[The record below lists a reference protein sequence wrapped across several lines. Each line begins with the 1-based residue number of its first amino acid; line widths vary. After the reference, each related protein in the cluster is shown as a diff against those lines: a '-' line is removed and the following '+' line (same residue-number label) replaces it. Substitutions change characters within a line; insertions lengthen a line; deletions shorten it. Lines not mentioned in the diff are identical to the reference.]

1 VASAADLFR
10 RYLRKGMAKRFLL
23 VDADPVGQTALQHVA
38 ASLEGESLVASTADS
53 ARAVLRAEPFDL
65 CILDLSL
72 ADGGAQ
78 VISTAQAC
86 QPWIPV
92 VALASQGTVAE
103 VVTAFRAGAAEFL
116 PRPFH
121 HDLAVAIVRR
131 VLQQRASGTL
141 GEQTTGACL
150 IGDHPAMRVVLERI
164 SQAAESGAS
173 VLVRG
178 DEGTGKEVI
187 ARLIHACGAR
197 RAGPFVTVRP
207 GTGPDT
213 AAEPEAFG
221 STDVQHEGNILAS
234 LGGTLFLDDIAGL
247 SRDAQIGLLRVMKEW
262 GSLSESSGR
271 NLRIVAATTQNMEQ
285 VARDGQFLEE
295 LYYRLNVIPMEIPS
309 LRDRPEDIPILV
321 DHFRRAANA
330 RRGRTVPA
338 FSPEV
343 LVRMGACSWTGNVRQ
358 LGVTVDRL
366 VSAAKDRTVTVN
378 DLPASLRTDV
388 SELGPSLVDLPP
400 NGIDLRLL
408 LAQLEERLIDQ
419 ALQRTG
425 GNKNRAA
432 ELLGMNRTTLVEKLR
447 RKTVA

>member
-1 VASAADLFR
+1 MVATAEAAR
-10 RYLRKGMAKRFLL
+10 TG
-23 VDADPVGQTALQHVA
+23 
-38 ASLEGESLVASTADS
+38 
-53 ARAVLRAEPFDL
+53 LRAEPFDL
-65 CILDLSL
+65 CIVDMNLPDS
-72 ADGGAQ
+72 GAQ
-78 VISTAQAC
+78 VIAAAQAC
-86 QPWIPV
+86 QPWTPV
-92 VALASQGTVAE
+92 VALAGQGAAAE
-103 VVTAFRAGAAEFL
+103 VVAAFRAGASEFL

-121 HDLAVAIVRR
+121 HESAVMIVRR
-131 VLQQRASGTL
+131 VLQERASDTV
-141 GEQTTGACL
+141 GERTSGACL

-164 SQAAESGAS
+164 DQAADSGAS

-178 DEGTGKEVI
+178 NEGTGKEII
-187 ARLIHACGAR
+187 ARLIHACSAR

-207 GTGPDT
+207 GTGPRT
-213 AAEPEAFG
+213 GAEAEPFG
-221 STDVQHEGNILAS
+221 STDAQPADNVLAS
-234 LGGTLFLDDIAGL
+234 LGGTLFIDDIAGL
-247 SRDAQIGLLRVMKEW
+247 SREAQMSLLRVMKEW
-262 GSLSESSGR
+262 GSLSPSSER

-295 LYYRLNVIPMEIPS
+295 LYYRLNVIPMEIQP
-309 LRDRPEDIPILV
+309 LRERPEDIPILV

-330 RRGRTVPA
+330 RRSRTVPP

-343 LVRMGACSWTGNVRQ
+343 LVRMGACPWPGNVRQ
-358 LGVTVDRL
+358 LGITVDRL
-366 VSAAKDRTVTVN
+366 VAAAKDRAVTVA

-408 LAQLEERLIDQ
+408 LAQLEDRLIEQ

-447 RKTVA
+447 RRTVA

>member
-1 VASAADLFR
+1 
-10 RYLRKGMAKRFLL
+10 MAKRFLL
-23 VDADPVGQTALQHVA
+23 VDGDPVVQTALQQVST
-38 ASLEGESLVASTADS
+38 SLEGENVVAATAES
-53 ARAVLRAEPFDL
+53 ARDLLRAEPFDL
-65 CILDLSL
+65 CILDMNLT
-72 ADGGAQ
+72 DGGAQ
-78 VISTAQAC
+78 VIATAQGC
-86 QPWIPV
+86 QPWVPV
-92 VALASQGTVAE
+92 VALAGQGTAAE
-103 VVTAFRAGAAEFL
+103 VLAAFRAGVTEFL

-131 VLQQRASGTL
+131 VLQERAGGTL

-164 SQAAESGAS
+164 GQAAESGAS

-207 GTGPDT
+207 GNTPSLAAET
-213 AAEPEAFG
+213 AAFGAAEA
-221 STDVQHEGNILAS
+221 QPMGNVLAS

-262 GSLSESSGR
+262 GNLSESSGR
-271 NLRIVAATTQNMEQ
+271 NLRIVAATTRNMEQ

-309 LRDRPEDIPILV
+309 LRDRPEDIPSLV
-321 DHFRRAANA
+321 DHFRRSANA
-330 RRGRTVPA
+330 RRGHAVPA
-338 FSPEV
+338 FSPDV
-343 LVRMGACSWTGNVRQ
+343 LVRMGACAWPGNVRQ

-366 VSAAKDRTVTVN
+366 VSATKDRTVTVN

-388 SELGPSLVDLPP
+388 SEFGPALVDLPP
-400 NGIDLRLL
+400 NGVDLRLL
-408 LAQLEERLIDQ
+408 LAQLEDRLIEQ

-447 RKTVA
+447 RKTVG

>member
-1 VASAADLFR
+1 
-10 RYLRKGMAKRFLL
+10 MAKRFLL
-23 VDADPVGQTALQHVA
+23 VDGDPVAQTALQQVST
-38 ASLEGESLVASTADS
+38 SLEGEAVVATTAES
-53 ARAVLRAEPFDL
+53 ACALLRAEPFDL
-65 CILDLSL
+65 CILDLNLTDS
-72 ADGGAQ
+72 GAQ
-78 VISTAQAC
+78 VITTAQGC
-86 QPWIPV
+86 QPWVPV
-92 VALASQGTVAE
+92 IALAGQGTAAE
-103 VVTAFRAGAAEFL
+103 VLTAFRAGATEFL

-121 HDLAVAIVRR
+121 HDLAVAIIRR
-131 VLQQRASGTL
+131 VLQERASGTL

-164 SQAAESGAS
+164 GQAAESGAS

-207 GTGPDT
+207 GNTPSL
-213 AAEPEAFG
+213 AAEPAAFG
-221 STDVQHEGNILAS
+221 AAEAQPMGNVLAS

-262 GSLSESSGR
+262 GNLSESSGR
-271 NLRIVAATTQNMEQ
+271 NLRIVAATTRNMEQ

-309 LRDRPEDIPILV
+309 LRDRPEDIPSLV
-321 DHFRRAANA
+321 DHFRRSANA
-330 RRGRTVPA
+330 RRGHTVPG

-343 LVRMGACSWTGNVRQ
+343 LVRMGACAWPGNVRQ

-366 VSAAKDRTVTVN
+366 VSATKDRAVTVN

-388 SELGPSLVDLPP
+388 NEFGPALVDLPP
-400 NGIDLRLL
+400 NGVDLRLL
-408 LAQLEERLIDQ
+408 LAQLEDRLIEQ

-447 RKTVA
+447 RKTVG

>member
-1 VASAADLFR
+1 
-10 RYLRKGMAKRFLL
+10 
-23 VDADPVGQTALQHVA
+23 
-38 ASLEGESLVASTADS
+38 
-53 ARAVLRAEPFDL
+53 
-65 CILDLSL
+65 
-72 ADGGAQ
+72 
-78 VISTAQAC
+78 
-86 QPWIPV
+86 
-92 VALASQGTVAE
+92 
-103 VVTAFRAGAAEFL
+103 
-116 PRPFH
+116 
-121 HDLAVAIVRR
+121 LAVAIVRR
-131 VLQQRASGTL
+131 VLQEQAGGTL
-141 GEQTTGACL
+141 GEQTSGACI

-164 SQAAESGAS
+164 GQAADSGAS

-207 GTGPDT
+207 GSSPSPAT
-213 AAEPEAFG
+213 EPGAIG
-221 STDVQHEGNILAS
+221 STDAQPAGNVLAS

-309 LRDRPEDIPILV
+309 LRDRPEDIPSLV

-330 RRGRTVPA
+330 RRGRSVPA

-343 LVRMGACSWTGNVRQ
+343 LVRMGACSWPGNVRQ
-358 LGVTVDRL
+358 LGMTVDRL
-366 VSAAKDRTVTVN
+366 VFAAKDRAVTVN

-388 SELGPSLVDLPP
+388 SDLSPSLVDLPP
-400 NGIDLRLL
+400 NGIDLRML
-408 LAQLEERLIDQ
+408 LAQLEDRLIEQ

-447 RKTVA
+447 RRTVA